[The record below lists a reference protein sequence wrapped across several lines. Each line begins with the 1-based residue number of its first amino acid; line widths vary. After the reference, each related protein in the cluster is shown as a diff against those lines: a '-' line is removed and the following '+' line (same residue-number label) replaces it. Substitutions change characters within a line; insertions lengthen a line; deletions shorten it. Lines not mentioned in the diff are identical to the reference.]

1 MKIRT
6 LIPVLLGCLL
16 TAASA
21 HADTYPSKP
30 ITLIVPFPPG
40 GTTDLI
46 ARVVADK
53 LAKEL
58 GKPVVVENRG
68 GAGGSIGALAISKAN
83 PDGYTIGMSTV
94 STHAVNPA
102 CNPKVGYDPNK
113 DFSPIT
119 SLAWSPNVLSVN
131 PKFPAENFK
140 QFMELVKKNPDKF
153 SYATSGNCG
162 LAHMMGEQFKLAT
175 RSSILHVPYR
185 GIGPALNDVLGG
197 QIEMLFDNVPSSL
210 PYIKNGKLRPI
221 AVAWHKRLDSMPN
234 VPTFAEIGLKEVNAP
249 AWYGLVAPPK
259 TPDDI
264 IKKINA
270 AALKTLAMPDVKERI
285 RASGSESAGNSPA
298 EHAKQIETEYEKMR
312 YLVKKQ
318 GIKIDGA

>member
-21 HADTYPSKP
+21 QADTYPSKP

-113 DFSPIT
+113 DFSPIIG
-119 SLAWSPNVLSVN
+119 LAWSPNVLSVN

-298 EHAKQIETEYEKMR
+298 EHAEQIETEYEKMR

>member
-1 MKIRT
+1 MKRRT
-6 LIPVLLGCLL
+6 LVPALLVCLL
-16 TAASA
+16 IAASA

-40 GTTDLI
+40 GTTDII

-53 LAKEL
+53 LGKEL
-58 GKPVVVENRG
+58 GKSVVVENRG
-68 GAGGSIGALAISKAN
+68 GAGGSIGALAISRSA

-94 STHAVNPA
+94 STHAVSPA

-113 DFSPIT
+113 DFSPIS

-131 PKFPAENFK
+131 PQFPAENFK
-140 QFMELVKKNPDKF
+140 QFIDLVNKNPEKF
-153 SYATSGNCG
+153 SYASSGNCG

-175 RSSILHVPYR
+175 RSSIMHVPYR

-197 QIEMLFDNVPSSL
+197 QIEMIFDNLPSSL
-210 PYIKNGKLRPI
+210 PHIKTGKLRPI
-221 AVAWHKRLDSMPN
+221 AVAWYKRLDSMPN
-234 VPTFAEIGLKEVNAP
+234 VPTFAEIGLKDVNAP
-249 AWYGLVAPPK
+249 AWYGLVAPAK

-270 AALKTLAMPDVKERI
+270 AARKVLAMPEVSERI

-298 EHAKQIETEYEKMR
+298 EHAKEIETEYEKMK

-318 GIKIDGA
+318 GIKIDGT